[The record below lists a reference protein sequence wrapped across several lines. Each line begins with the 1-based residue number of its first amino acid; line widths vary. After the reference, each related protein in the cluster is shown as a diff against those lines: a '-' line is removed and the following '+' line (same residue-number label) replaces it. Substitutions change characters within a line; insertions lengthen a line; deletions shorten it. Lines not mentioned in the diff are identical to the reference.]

1 MAQYPENC
9 RSDILHD
16 IIFLWQSKF
25 NDTELIQRY
34 LIATQIYGSLS
45 ALEST

>member
-1 MAQYPENC
+1 MAQYSDNC

-25 NDTELIQRY
+25 NDTALIQRY
-34 LIATQIYGSLS
+34 LFATQIYGSFS